1 MIIHVTGMDATG
13 KSTLCEKLVEEYKG
27 QYTHFSN
34 PKNKKEAKKQYFDFL
49 NDIDRLKTYICDRY
63 HDGEWVY
70 APIYRGY
77 VADYLEEIENEIL
90 NHEVFGHDYCLV
102 FTTAQLQTILNRIKV
117 RGEDFVKEE
126 HYQIVIDNFV
136 NNYLMEQK
144 LPFTIID
151 TTNKDQDATFAQA
164 KEDIDKVIE
173 IWKKIKLCAT
183 MWQYCPNT
191 SLPMALPRGNI
202 RAKYMVVGQNPGG
215 RGKKK
220 EYFVPMWSGKG
231 ATCDFF
237 INALKEAGIYLDCW
251 FTNAV
256 LCSTTDNK
264 ITDEQFKQCDEHL
277 KYQINTIKP
286 EKIFTL
292 GKVATKYTKEVAGD
306 IEVIEVPHPTFI
318 KRFYSGNPEKIQEYK
333 NLFKVRK

>member
-1 MIIHVTGMDATG
+1 
-13 KSTLCEKLVEEYKG
+13 
-27 QYTHFSN
+27 
-34 PKNKKEAKKQYFDFL
+34 
-49 NDIDRLKTYICDRY
+49 
-63 HDGEWVY
+63 
-70 APIYRGY
+70 
-77 VADYLEEIENEIL
+77 
-90 NHEVFGHDYCLV
+90 
-102 FTTAQLQTILNRIKV
+102 
-117 RGEDFVKEE
+117 
-126 HYQIVIDNFV
+126 
-136 NNYLMEQK
+136 
-144 LPFTIID
+144 
-151 TTNKDQDATFAQA
+151 
-164 KEDIDKVIE
+164 
-173 IWKKIKLCAT
+173 
-183 MWQYCPNT
+183 
-191 SLPMALPRGNI
+191 
-202 RAKYMVVGQNPGG
+202 
-215 RGKKK
+215 
-220 EYFVPMWSGKG
+220 MWSGKG